1 MFFRS
6 IRTNF
11 SRYLHNK
18 TSLPELDFTK
28 PISDR
33 FKKISSSKNQSDFND
48 QSILK
53 LPLRGQCLFGL
64 YPVEL
69 ALQTK
74 RRQFYRLFFSN
85 TSNDNR
91 QLIQKIQNLAKE
103 LSIPIE
109 YTNSH
114 TLDRLSFDRPHQGV
128 CLDCSSLPIEDIQQ
142 IELKTNSKKI
152 SLDLCLVK
160 IHDPMN
166 LGGIIRTAHF
176 FGIDRMILTRGTCQP
191 SPVASK
197 ASSGALE
204 LTTIYSCQDL
214 KHYLNVLHEQQNIAI
229 ICATHQGNLPLHTL
243 SLYDIK
249 TRFSNL
255 QRIILLI
262 GNEHEG
268 IEEEISQLCHY
279 NVSIQSNNQSQIS
292 SLNASVA
299 CGLFLYHISAQMNL

>member
-1 MFFRS
+1 
-6 IRTNF
+6 
-11 SRYLHNK
+11 
-18 TSLPELDFTK
+18 
-28 PISDR
+28 
-33 FKKISSSKNQSDFND
+33 
-48 QSILK
+48 
-53 LPLRGQCLFGL
+53 
-64 YPVEL
+64 
-69 ALQTK
+69 
-74 RRQFYRLFFSN
+74 
-85 TSNDNR
+85 
-91 QLIQKIQNLAKE
+91 
-103 LSIPIE
+103 
-109 YTNSH
+109 
-114 TLDRLSFDRPHQGV
+114 
-128 CLDCSSLPIEDIQQ
+128 
-142 IELKTNSKKI
+142 
-152 SLDLCLVK
+152 
-160 IHDPMN
+160 
-166 LGGIIRTAHF
+166 
-176 FGIDRMILTRGTCQP
+176 MILTRGTCQP